1 MADWFDEEIH
11 TAMKYL
17 LSIVFAA
24 AAMAQAPQA
33 APTPAAGA
41 QPMSEQAVIRI
52 ARAVQKEILTLPNY
66 GVFDDIRFGI
76 KDYKVILNGYAS
88 RPTLKSSAEQ
98 VVKKIE
104 GVQEVVNNIEVLP
117 LSPNDDNVRA
127 RVYVAIYYHPMLSRY
142 NPNRGVPEYSS
153 PARWAGGIT
162 NDPPIGYH
170 PIHIIVKNGNVILS
184 GVVANEGDRNIA
196 NIQANSVGGAFS
208 VDNQLAVAESAKPK
222 KAKK

>member
-1 MADWFDEEIH
+1 
-11 TAMKYL
+11 MKQMIGVL
-17 LSIVFAA
+17 FVAA
-24 AAMAQAPQA
+24 GVLCGQQA
-33 APTPAAGA
+33 ASPPAGAAG
-41 QPMSEQAVIRI
+41 QQMSEQAVIRI
-52 ARAVQKEILTLPNY
+52 AKAIQKEILTLPNY

-104 GVQEVVNNIEVLP
+104 GVQEVINNIEVLP
-117 LSPNDDNVRA
+117 LSPADDAVRA
-127 RVYVAIYYHPMLSRY
+127 RVYVAIYYNPVLSRY
-142 NPNRGVPEYSS
+142 NPNRGVPAYNS

-162 NDPPIGYH
+162 NDPPVGYH
-170 PIHIIVKNGNVILS
+170 PIHIIVKNGNVILT

-196 NIQANSVGGAFS
+196 NIQANSVSGAFS

-222 KAKK
+222 KSKK